1 MTQLLERPQPAS
13 PSEEAQIILPDS
25 QALPRKLWT
34 LEECRQLMAAGFL
47 EEGSAYELL
56 EGEIVAKMTFNE
68 PHIYVSSQVHRA
80 LAAIFGFDYV
90 RPAAPVALNRRN
102 GPEPDAAVMVRPLR
116 DYLQIGTPPPQ
127 DARLVVEVSDA
138 TLRTDLQVKSHLYA
152 RAGIPEYWVVNVN
165 ARTLHI
171 FREPT
176 SEGYTSETILGE
188 TEAVSPLAASEAV
201 ISVADL
207 LP

>member
-1 MTQLLERPQPAS
+1 MAQVLERPQPAS
-13 PSEEAQIILPDS
+13 LSEEARIVLPDS

-34 LEECRQLMAAGFL
+34 LEECRQLIAAGLL
-47 EEGSAYELL
+47 EEGGRYELL
-56 EGEIVAKMTFNE
+56 EGEIIDKMTFNE

-165 ARTLHI
+165 ARTLHV
-171 FREPT
+171 FHQPT
-176 SEGYTSETILGE
+176 ADGYGSETVLGE
-188 TEAVSPLAASEAV
+188 NQSVSPLAAPDSTIA
-201 ISVADL
+201 VADL